1 MATCFAGVDE
11 DGEDG
16 FGWGL
21 DGDADAARFARHG
34 DYLLSRGLESKTGQT
49 RPETSAGSPRHCATD
64 GALLRCVQAIWMIL
78 QGRSDL
84 EVERERLVDTLEEI
98 TPLKSA

>member
-1 MATCFAGVDE
+1 
-11 DGEDG
+11 
-16 FGWGL
+16 
-21 DGDADAARFARHG
+21 
-34 DYLLSRGLESKTGQT
+34 
-49 RPETSAGSPRHCATD
+49 
-64 GALLRCVQAIWMIL
+64 MIL